1 MFNRLRKT
9 LDEAMRKL
17 EDAFG
22 AGPEDEIDDLL
33 RAMRSELI
41 ETKARIPEIEA
52 QIQLYR
58 KRLTGELA
66 KVEEC
71 ERRASQAEAIED
83 HETVTVAREFMAKH
97 VSRAEVAQ
105 QRLAAAEADLALQ
118 KQTVVEQMSQLK
130 SSIAR
135 KDAIAAQARRGRAI
149 DNLRGGGE
157 NAVDDFERLE
167 ERMTRD
173 ADLDD
178 ASREVDDS
186 LGDYS
191 AADDLLDEP
200 LDPTAR
206 ADEQLRELKR
216 RMADEKQK
224 KRDS

>member
-1 MFNRLRKT
+1 MFNRLRKS
-9 LDEAMRKL
+9 LDEALRKL

-41 ETKARIPEIEA
+41 ETKARVPEIEK

-58 KRLTGELA
+58 KRLMGELE

-71 ERRASQAEAIED
+71 ERRASQAEAIGDE
-83 HETVTVAREFMAKH
+83 ETVTVAQEFKAKH
-97 VSRAEVAQ
+97 VSRAEVSQ

-118 KQTVVEQMSQLK
+118 KETVVEQMSQLK
-130 SSIAR
+130 SATAR

-157 NAVDDFERLE
+157 SAVDDFDRLE
-167 ERMTRD
+167 ERLMRD
-173 ADLDD
+173 EDLGR
-178 ASREVDDS
+178 ASREVDEA

-191 AADDLLDEP
+191 AADDLMDEP
-200 LDPTAR
+200 LDPASL

-216 RMADEKQK
+216 RMEAEERK
-224 KRDS
+224 KRDT

>member
-1 MFNRLRKT
+1 MFNRLRKS
-9 LDEAMRKL
+9 LDDALRKL

-41 ETKARIPEIEA
+41 ETKARIPELEK
-52 QIQLYR
+52 QIALYR
-58 KRLTGELA
+58 KRLMGELE

-71 ERRASQAEAIED
+71 ERRATQAEAIGDE
-83 HETVTVAREFMAKH
+83 ETVKVAREFKAKH

-105 QRLAAAEADLALQ
+105 QRLEAAEADLALQ
-118 KQTVVEQMSQLK
+118 KQTVAEQMSQLK

-149 DNLRGGGE
+149 GNLRGGGE

-167 ERMTRD
+167 DQMTRD
-173 ADLDD
+173 ADLDK
-178 ASREVDDS
+178 ASREVDEA

-191 AADDLLDEP
+191 MADDLRDEP
-200 LDPTAR
+200 LDPASL

-216 RMADEKQK
+216 RMADEERK
-224 KRDS
+224 KRDT

>member
-9 LDEAMRKL
+9 LDEALSKL

-41 ETKARIPEIEA
+41 QTKARIPELEE
-52 QIQLYR
+52 QIKLYR
-58 KRLTGELA
+58 KRLAAEFE

-71 ERRASQAEAIED
+71 ERRAAQAEAIED
-83 HETVTVAREFMAKH
+83 EETVTVAREFKAKH

-105 QRLAAAEADLALQ
+105 QRLVAAEADLALQ

-130 SSIAR
+130 SAMAR

-149 DNLRGGGE
+149 DNLRGGGAS
-157 NAVDDFERLE
+157 AVDDFERLE
-167 ERMTRD
+167 EQMTRD
-173 ADLDD
+173 VDLDR
-178 ASREVDDS
+178 ASREVDEA
-186 LGDYS
+186 LGDYPPL
-191 AADDLLDEP
+191 DELRDEP
-200 LDPTAR
+200 LDPASM

-216 RMADEKQK
+216 RMAAEKK
-224 KRDS
+224 KERDG